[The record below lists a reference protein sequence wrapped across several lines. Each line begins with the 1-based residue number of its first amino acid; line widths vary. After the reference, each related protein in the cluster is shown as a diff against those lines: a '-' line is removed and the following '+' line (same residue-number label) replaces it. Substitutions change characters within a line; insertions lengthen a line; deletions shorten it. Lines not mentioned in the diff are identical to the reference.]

1 MEGKQYPGESGSL
14 YEFHYKPTKYSII
27 KGGQVHVALPPI
39 MGLERR
45 ETSDKQVTTI
55 AATFIESK
63 AEEIHGG
70 FGGSSEF
77 DPERSQFVPFQP
89 YVYFQTALGINRDE
103 ETWDSLC
110 EKITDTKAK
119 YNDSK
124 SGIWH
129 TIWYKMGGYKDT
141 LDGWTALIPD
151 QYGLAVVKTGIAV
164 IFKLAEHSTKRRNLI
179 LKTFEGLRDSLTA
192 ARHKQES
199 FRSHKNVR
207 ECADRL
213 YQAIVDS
220 IEDMILLT
228 SKKDPR
234 FFRFISKPK
243 NNLPPP
249 DAEEILKK
257 VATSSKEFED
267 AIGLARD
274 QTIENTQA
282 VAYYTGTKITLVH
295 RDVSATMRNTEL
307 LSGKIDSYATEMDS
321 RMLELR
327 RFISEASKTQQK
339 LAENAMEQQ
348 HNQLDNRN
356 LLLQLIEEMV
366 SESRLFDILFPP
378 DPKLLVQQSNRDL
391 ERAFLQRA
399 AIKAPTQGQV
409 QSLLRHHRFLRWLN
423 QHGPD
428 LVLVDANIRLPGLN
442 KLSAV
447 SVFCATFVASIIKV
461 QPSEVVIQFF
471 CGLHD
476 MPRDP
481 LFGPN
486 GLVRSMILQ
495 LLMKLINMK
504 ILDLN
509 FINDRDYLMALEEHN
524 LHSLCDTLDFLV
536 NQFPPDT
543 TVYCI
548 IDSIWCF
555 DKERFFKDFEFVMQH
570 LHRLVNSKQLI
581 PNFKVLL
588 ANPMQS
594 TRRVKGMSIFRNDP
608 SSIITLSPN
617 NLIPLEI
624 SSRVIEGYLLRP
636 STPTP
641 PMRKW
646 EVDSDQDG
654 EGWNTE

>member
-1 MEGKQYPGESGSL
+1 MNS
-14 YEFHYKPTKYSII
+14 
-27 KGGQVHVALPPI
+27 
-39 MGLERR
+39 ERR
-45 ETSDKQVTTI
+45 ETGDKHVTTI

-77 DPERSQFVPFQP
+77 DPESSQFVPFQP
-89 YVYFQTALGINRDE
+89 YVQLEKSLEVYFQTALGINRNE

-192 ARHKQES
+192 ARHTQES

-282 VAYYTGTKITLVH
+282 VAYYVGTKITLVH

-356 LLLQLIEEMV
+356 LLLQLIEEKRKNQLLRLNCQHNSRSKKRAVV

-378 DPKLLVQQSNRDL
+378 DPNLLVQQSNRDL
-391 ERAFLQRA
+391 ERALLQRA

-409 QSLLRHHRFLRWLN
+409 QSLLRHHRFIHWLN

-447 SVFCATFVASIIKV
+447 SVLCATFVASIIKI
-461 QPSEVVIQFF
+461 QPSEAVIQFF

-486 GLVRSMILQ
+486 GLVRSIILQ

-555 DKERFFKDFEFVMQH
+555 DKERLFKDFEFVMQH

-617 NLIPLEI
+617 NLIPMEI
-624 SSRVIEGYLLRP
+624 SNRVIEGYLLRP

-646 EVDSDQDG
+646 EVDSDQDD
-654 EGWNTE
+654 EGWNTD